1 MARKVV
7 NRKELRAQSDAAESA
22 TAAEGAEVA
31 PKKKAKRKSRAK
43 KVTEVRMKLFWGVF
57 NQSMKRIALYEFD
70 QKDEAEKKAQDLSK
84 AGKPPH
90 FIQKVKETIEEVI
103 E

>member
-7 NRKELRAQSDAAESA
+7 NRKELRAQSDAAEA
-22 TAAEGAEVA
+22 MEGGEEA
-31 PKKKAKRKSRAK
+31 PKKKAKRKARTK
-43 KVTEVRMKLFWGVF
+43 KVTEVRMKMFWGVF
-57 NQSMKRIALYEFD
+57 NQSMKRVALYDFD
-70 QKDEAEKKAQDLSK
+70 QKEEAEQKAADLSK

-90 FIQKVKETIEEVI
+90 FVQKVKETIEEVV